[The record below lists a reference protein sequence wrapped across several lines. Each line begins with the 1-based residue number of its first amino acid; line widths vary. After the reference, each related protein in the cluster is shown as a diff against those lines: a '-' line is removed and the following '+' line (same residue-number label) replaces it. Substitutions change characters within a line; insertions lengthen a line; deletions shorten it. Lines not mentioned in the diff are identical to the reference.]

1 MFIIR
6 YKVSLP
12 LHYAGMNVLD
22 IFEDLQDL
30 GPIPDSGD
38 NAYRISICK
47 LDSYFQ
53 VDLHKRRGGPLTPG
67 LATKTS
73 TTLQFQGEF
82 E

>member
-1 MFIIR
+1 MDNVHN
-6 YKVSLP
+6 KASLL

-22 IFEDLQDL
+22 VFEDFLDL

-47 LDSYFQ
+47 LDSYFR
-53 VDLHKRRGGPLTPG
+53 VNLHKRRGRPLTPG

-73 TTLQFQGEF
+73 TTWQFQGEF